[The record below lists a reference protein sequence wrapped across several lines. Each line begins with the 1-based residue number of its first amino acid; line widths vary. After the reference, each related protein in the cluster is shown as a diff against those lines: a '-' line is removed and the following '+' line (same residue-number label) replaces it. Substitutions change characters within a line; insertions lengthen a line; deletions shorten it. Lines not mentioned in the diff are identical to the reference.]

1 MTYTKHKRVF
11 LISNMYPSSKNVR
24 YGIFVKN
31 FENAI
36 QKDFVVKK
44 IVITKKNGTIDKA
57 MAYFILYFKI
67 LLLITKAKR
76 KDIIYVHFPLHVAP
90 ALMLLMLIKKKIIL
104 NFHGSDLIFETRLKK
119 FLSIFLILLL
129 KKSNTVVPSVYFKE
143 RLINDFNVN
152 ISKVFVYPSGGIN
165 GKIFFKLERVKDKFF
180 TIGYISNFIKE
191 KGWLLL
197 LEAVKTIERQ
207 KLIEN
212 LRIIMIGDGPDKNDI
227 ENMVSTLKT
236 KVTIISNVEQKNLV
250 NYYNQFDV
258 FVFPTYREAESLGL
272 VGLEAM
278 ACGIPVIAGK
288 VGGPMG
294 YIKNG
299 YNGYLFA
306 KKDSGELTKQ
316 IIRVFKLTHD
326 ERTNMSLNCISTAS
340 IYDSQKVNEELL
352 LYLNNF
358 N

>member
-1 MTYTKHKRVF
+1 MAKNKNRLF
-11 LISNMYPSSKNVR
+11 LVSNMYPSAENLR

-76 KDIIYVHFPLHVAP
+76 IDIIYVHFPLHVAP
-90 ALMLLMLIKKKIIL
+90 ALILLMLIKKKIIL

-119 FLSIFLILLL
+119 FLSIFLIPLL

-143 RLINDFNVN
+143 RLINDFNVH

-165 GKIFFKLERVKDKFF
+165 GKIFFKLERVKDKIF

-212 LRIIMIGDGPDKNDI
+212 LRIIMIGDGPDKIDI
-227 ENMVSTLKT
+227 ENMVSTLKNESYYPFKCGT
-236 KVTIISNVEQKNLV
+236 KK
-250 NYYNQFDV
+250 F
-258 FVFPTYREAESLGL
+258 
-272 VGLEAM
+272 
-278 ACGIPVIAGK
+278 GK
-288 VGGPMG
+288 
-294 YIKNG
+294 
-299 YNGYLFA
+299 
-306 KKDSGELTKQ
+306 
-316 IIRVFKLTHD
+316 
-326 ERTNMSLNCISTAS
+326 
-340 IYDSQKVNEELL
+340 LL
-352 LYLNNF
+352 
-358 N
+358 